1 MRQTPRL
8 VVSRITVEFQC
19 QLTKGINSQ
28 EKGSLGAEKSTT
40 TRSRS
45 ESKNKEVDFQ
55 GWAQKEFEEAASSTK
70 EPACVTEGQTCQH
83 YISMVTRSLLCLR
96 NMFSTNF
103 VRLKPVKWRSG
114 ASPTFSSDKLLELQG
129 VMIAE

>member
-55 GWAQKEFEEAASSTK
+55 GWAQKEFEEAAPSTK
-70 EPACVTEGQTCQH
+70 EPACVTEGQACQH
-83 YISMVTRSLLCLR
+83 Y
-96 NMFSTNF
+96 STDF
-103 VRLKPVKWRSG
+103 VRLKPVKWSSG